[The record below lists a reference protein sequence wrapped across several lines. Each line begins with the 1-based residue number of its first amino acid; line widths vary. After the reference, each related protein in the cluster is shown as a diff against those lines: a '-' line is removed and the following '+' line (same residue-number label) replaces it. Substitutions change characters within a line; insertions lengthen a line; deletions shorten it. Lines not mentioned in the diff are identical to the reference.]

1 MTIADSFDRHT
12 MANMEVALECV
23 CKDLP
28 KSYDNYEARRYIASR
43 IIGCAQGGD
52 GTLDGLTVAGRSA
65 ASELTSSN
73 AA

>member
-12 MANMEVALECV
+12 LANMEVALEYACR
-23 CKDLP
+23 DLP
-28 KSYDNYEARRYIASR
+28 KGYDNYEARRYMASR
-43 IIGCAQGGD
+43 IIGCAEGGD
-52 GTLDGLTVAGRSA
+52 SSLDGLTVAGRSA